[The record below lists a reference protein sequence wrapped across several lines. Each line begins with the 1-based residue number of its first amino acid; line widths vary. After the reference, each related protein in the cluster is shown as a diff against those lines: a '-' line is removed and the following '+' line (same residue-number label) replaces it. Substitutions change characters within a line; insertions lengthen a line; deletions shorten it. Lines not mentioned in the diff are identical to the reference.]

1 MNKIAAYEIALQRV
15 EQEKRAEFIIENFGT
30 CDGQMPEAYLH
41 AFDSRLEKVAVVNAI
56 GSGLM
61 AIGSGIG
68 KAIGRAGSAIGKGA
82 QPSSTRARLGQLLSA
97 HGSAVASSPHAQ
109 GLVGAG
115 ALGTAGAGAAGLG
128 AGFMGGRMTAPS
140 NQ

>member
-41 AFDSRLEKVAVVNAI
+41 AFDSRLEKVAVLGAV
-56 GSGLM
+56 GSGLK
-61 AIGSGIG
+61 AVGSGIG
-68 KAIGRAGSAIGKGA
+68 KAIGHVGSAVGKGA
-82 QPSSTRARLGQLLSA
+82 QPLSTRARLGQVLSST
-97 HGSAVASSPHAQ
+97 GYAVTRSPYTQ